1 MNIQTENAAKGIKSL
16 LGAQFFSAIADNA
29 LLIVAFALLEE
40 GAHDPWWMP
49 VLKGLSIF
57 SFVAFAPW
65 VGVWSDRWPKRQVMM
80 TANAIKAC
88 ACFGLLWG
96 VHPFFSF
103 ALLGIGAALYSPAK
117 YGLITELE
125 PQDRLVKANAWI
137 EVSTVVAAVVGV
149 VLGGW
154 CVSERVQ
161 GSDFSEFLST
171 WLDFET
177 QLLPAFMVLLCLY
190 MAAGLLN
197 LKIPESGVTYERRSD
212 ALKGVARFIQS
223 NKTLWLDPKGRLS
236 LSVTT
241 LFWGVGASMQLM
253 TLAWAQAHLGVSLEL
268 SSYIQAMSALGAMA
282 GAWLAARF
290 LQMHHAKHLLWVG
303 LLLGALLPVLNW
315 VHSLSMAMLL
325 MGLAG
330 LLSGL
335 FVVPMNALLQS
346 RGRELLSAGESIA
359 VQNFN
364 ENFCVLSMMGL
375 YSVLLAL
382 QIPVQSLLNILGAC
396 IAVCMVWIMCEQAK
410 ISSQKSVTS
419 NQEKA

>member
-1 MNIQTENAAKGIKSL
+1 
-16 LGAQFFSAIADNA
+16 
-29 LLIVAFALLEE
+29 
-40 GAHDPWWMP
+40 
-49 VLKGLSIF
+49 
-57 SFVAFAPW
+57 
-65 VGVWSDRWPKRQVMM
+65 
-80 TANAIKAC
+80 
-88 ACFGLLWG
+88 
-96 VHPFFSF
+96 
-103 ALLGIGAALYSPAK
+103 
-117 YGLITELE
+117 
-125 PQDRLVKANAWI
+125 
-137 EVSTVVAAVVGV
+137 
-149 VLGGW
+149 
-154 CVSERVQ
+154 
-161 GSDFSEFLST
+161 
-171 WLDFET
+171 
-177 QLLPAFMVLLCLY
+177 
-190 MAAGLLN
+190 
-197 LKIPESGVTYERRSD
+197 
-212 ALKGVARFIQS
+212 
-223 NKTLWLDPKGRLS
+223 
-236 LSVTT
+236 
-241 LFWGVGASMQLM
+241 
-253 TLAWAQAHLGVSLEL
+253 LGVSLEL

-303 LLLGALLPVLNW
+303 LLLGALLPLLNW

-330 LLSGL
+330 LLSGF